1 MKVKRNVFLESSL
14 RFIYFFAR
22 HKERQRVEER
32 KQNDRQEVESGA
44 YGKPRSDITPLIPKL
59 VKAYQKLDKAMYCP
73 YTV

>member
-14 RFIYFFAR
+14 HFIYFLPDIR
-22 HKERQRVEER
+22 KDNVEER